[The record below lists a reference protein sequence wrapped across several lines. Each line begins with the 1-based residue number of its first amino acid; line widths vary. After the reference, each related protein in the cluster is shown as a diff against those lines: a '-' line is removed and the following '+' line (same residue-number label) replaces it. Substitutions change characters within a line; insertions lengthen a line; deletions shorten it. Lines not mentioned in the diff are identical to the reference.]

1 MILIPICLYK
11 PSFIVFCVKFSL
23 TFLHKNKLFDVF
35 FILLKEYLGIKRFI
49 FPEQFDL
56 HQNMTKQAPT

>member
-1 MILIPICLYK
+1 MY
-11 PSFIVFCVKFSL
+11 
-23 TFLHKNKLFDVF
+23 F

-56 HQNMTKQAPT
+56 YQNMTKQAPT